1 MRKHAENALTAAG
14 FYQHW
19 NDNEGKPPA
28 LIALLVDYAAQR
40 PGLDPEDYGAG
51 EPLPYRGHDW
61 RTYYRQDSRRCTDQ
75 WQDVKRATRECY
87 LTDARDED
95 VLLAAHGGRLEITPT
110 DTGYKIAYCAGQY
123 AATEYRAA
131 VAAVLKR
138 AAYLAK
144 SRQERAA

>member
-1 MRKHAENALTAAG
+1 MRKHAENALHAAG

-51 EPLPYRGHDW
+51 YDPYW
-61 RTYYRQDSRRCTDQ
+61 RDCYRQDSRRATAQ
-75 WQDVKRATRECY
+75 WQDVKRAARECY
-87 LTDARDED
+87 LTDATDAD
-95 VLLAAHGGRLEITPT
+95 ALLAAHGGRLEITPT
-110 DTGYKIAYCAGQY
+110 DTGYKIAYCAGQH